1 MLEIHPEVDH
11 ANVEA
16 GLIGSIDD
24 SGNRNGIEIAA
35 DSSCFIEDRLV
46 GSHRFL
52 MVRQES
58 TSHRLRP
65 NGRQGHNTALAFTT
79 KRPLNLSPC
88 RLHHVNHNNP
98 QMTGRKVLLPHSD
111 STLCL

>member
-35 DSSCFIEDRLV
+35 DSAPFIEDRLV
-46 GSHRFL
+46 GSHA
-52 MVRQES
+52 S
-58 TSHRLRP
+58 
-65 NGRQGHNTALAFTT
+65 
-79 KRPLNLSPC
+79 
-88 RLHHVNHNNP
+88 
-98 QMTGRKVLLPHSD
+98 
-111 STLCL
+111 